1 LKTAGSLL
9 LPLPTHLGGTLFEW
23 MLFGLKIW
31 GRMAE
36 KRYKKKDE
44 KEKK

>member
-23 MLFGLKIW
+23 MLFGLKILH
-31 GRMAE
+31 GR
-36 KRYKKKDE
+36 KKDTKKKDE